1 MRRRELLP
9 LPMIPLRATRGWLAE
24 SATRPD
30 QGTWDYRPLVIGTGP
45 GDEALVLVRG
55 RDRED
60 RVLVHRVGGAAPAVV
75 LEGTVPAS
83 FVQPLPGGRVL
94 LVAARGEAGTDNAQ
108 VWDSAG
114 HLVASA
120 FVGDAIE
127 DVLTTPAGS
136 IWVGYFDEARDEIG
150 MRQLVRFD
158 GTLCPQWW
166 YPYPSARADLPN
178 VFDVMA
184 LNVHEETA
192 LCYAYTGFVRVHSDS
207 VTDLGPPGVRGAHA
221 VVVDGARGAF
231 VGGWGVEHDLVT
243 PFALRPGGGVDVGA
257 PVGRLVLPDGRDC
270 ARLRLTSRGAELAV
284 VDGDRNRY
292 RVSLDE
298 LLDGPRF

>member
-1 MRRRELLP
+1 M
-9 LPMIPLRATRGWLAE
+9 
-24 SATRPD
+24 
-30 QGTWDYRPLVIGTGP
+30 
-45 GDEALVLVRG
+45 LVRS

-60 RVLVHRVGGAAPAVV
+60 RVLVHRVGGVAPAVV
-75 LEGTVPAS
+75 LEGAVPAS
-83 FVQPLPGGRVL
+83 FAQPLPGGRVL
-94 LVAARGEAGTDNAQ
+94 LVAARGEPGTDNAQ

-114 HLVASA
+114 QLVASA
-120 FVGDAIE
+120 FVGDAIAQ
-127 DVLTTPAGS
+127 VLATPAGS
-136 IWVGYFDEARDEIG
+136 IWIGYFDEARDEIG

-158 GTLCPQWW
+158 GTLRPEWW
-166 YPYPSARADLPN
+166 YPFPSERADLPN

-192 LCYAYTGFVRVHSDS
+192 LCYAYKGFHLVRVQSDS
-207 VTDLGPPGVRGAHA
+207 VTDLGPTGVRGASA

-231 VGGWGVEHDLVT
+231 VGGWGVEYDLVT

-270 ARLRLTSRGAELAV
+270 ARLRLTSRGAEMAA
-284 VDGDRNRY
+284 VDGGGNRY